1 MACMLEGDSCM
12 ETMILFHPFIETDPL
27 CDCSER
33 LEIEEDKG
41 MRKQRSSR
49 HVEWIPWDKGMCW
62 LCRLRTKGMGEP
74 VENTVL
80 DGAQVA
86 SEVCV
91 HHHS

>member
-1 MACMLEGDSCM
+1 M

-49 HVEWIPWDKGMCW
+49 HVEWIP
-62 LCRLRTKGMGEP
+62 
-74 VENTVL
+74 
-80 DGAQVA
+80 
-86 SEVCV
+86 
-91 HHHS
+91 